1 MSTSTK
7 DRIRLFSVAA
17 VAECL
22 DVSVR
27 TVRRFIKSGE
37 LAVHKFRGAVRIS
50 ESDLRKFLETHR
62 SGGWGTGK
70 NADDEDSSE
79 SVEG

>member
-1 MSTSTK
+1 MNNSTE

-27 TVRRFIKSGE
+27 TVRRFVSSGE
-37 LAVHKFRGAVRIS
+37 LAAHKLRGAVRIS

-62 SGGWGTGK
+62 SGGCGAGK
-70 NADDEDSSE
+70 TETDED
-79 SVEG
+79 GR